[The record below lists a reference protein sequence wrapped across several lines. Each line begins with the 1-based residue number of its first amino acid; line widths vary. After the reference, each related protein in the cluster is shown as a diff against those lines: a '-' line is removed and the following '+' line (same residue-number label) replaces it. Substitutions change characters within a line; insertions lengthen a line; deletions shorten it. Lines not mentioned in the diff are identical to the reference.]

1 VRFDK
6 KSHLSITLGQIIGS
20 FALVLVSL
28 FFAVILKLVPE
39 EWILGLLGLIPLGL
53 GIKYLFFGDDDDDEE
68 LDELLQK
75 RKNKSLLGTVIIIS
89 FASCG
94 ADNIALFTP
103 FFMTLSANNLLLSI
117 IIFALNILIL
127 GLLGK
132 TIAKIPHLHD
142 VLEKYS
148 RWILAFVYIVLGIM
162 VLLESGTVS
171 KILSFL

>member
-1 VRFDK
+1 M
-6 KSHLSITLGQIIGS
+6 
-20 FALVLVSL
+20 VSL

-103 FFMTLSANNLLLSI
+103 FFMTLSTNNLLLSI
-117 IIFALNILIL
+117 IVFALNILIL

-148 RWILAFVYIVLGIM
+148 RWILAFVYIILGIM

>member
-1 VRFDK
+1 MEN
-6 KSHLSITLGQIIGS
+6 L
-20 FALVLVSL
+20 
-28 FFAVILKLVPE
+28 ILKFVPE
-39 EWILGLLGLIPLGL
+39 EWILGLLGLIPLGI
-53 GIKYLFFGDDDDDEE
+53 GIKYLFFGDDEE

-89 FASCG
+89 FASRG

-103 FFMTLSANNLLLSI
+103 FFMTLSADNLLLSI
-117 IIFALNILIL
+117 MIFAINILIL

>member
-1 VRFDK
+1 M
-6 KSHLSITLGQIIGS
+6 GQIIGS
-20 FALVLVSL
+20 FALVVVSL

-53 GIKYLFFGDDDDDEE
+53 EIKYLFFGDDDDDDDEE

-75 RKNKSLLGTVIIIS
+75 RKNKSLFGTVIIIS

-117 IIFALNILIL
+117 ITFALNILIL
-127 GLLGK
+127 ALLGK

-148 RWILAFVYIVLGIM
+148 RWILAFV
-162 VLLESGTVS
+162 
-171 KILSFL
+171 